1 MLKYPNPKGRSSPGI
16 ARAVGVVGLTGWL
29 VAVLWALGPL
39 VFSSFGIADET
50 RAERKQPRQ
59 YDLLI
64 RNGMIYDGS
73 GEAPFLGEV
82 AVNGDIIAAV
92 GPLPDAT
99 GRVELDAK
107 GLAVAPGFINMLSWA
122 TESLLEDGRSQSDI
136 RQGVTLEVMGE
147 GHSMGPLTEAMKKEM
162 LEGQGSIK
170 YAVPWNTLGEYLEHL
185 ERRGI
190 STNVAS
196 FVGATTVRIHV
207 LGYQRRAPNREELH
221 RMQALVRQ
229 AMEEGAMGVGSA
241 LIYVPGA
248 YATTEELIALAKVA
262 AEYDG
267 MYISH
272 IRNEGGRI
280 LGALEEFIRIA
291 RSASVRAEI
300 YHLKV
305 TGAANWHLLDDVIHK
320 IEAARRDG
328 LKITANMYVYTASAS
343 SLDVLLPQ
351 WVHAGGNKAFLA
363 RLRDP
368 AVQRR
373 LRRQFSIIQPEKIRP
388 MNLKS
393 QAFRPMAGRSLADMA
408 SLLGKSPEETLI
420 DILLKEEGGVK
431 MIRFSLSED
440 NIRRQIALP
449 WISFGSDGG
458 SFATEGVFLNFETHP
473 RGFGNFARLLGR
485 YVREEKVIPLEEA
498 IRRLTSLPADNLRL
512 DRRGY
517 LREGFFA
524 DIVIFDPEKIQDH
537 ATFEEPR
544 QYATGVTHV
553 FVNGVQVLKDG
564 EHTGAKPG
572 RVVRGPGW
580 KGRTGCVRSWK

>member
-1 MLKYPNPKGRSSPGI
+1 MLRHPNPRRGRSPKSSL
-16 ARAVGVVGLTGWL
+16 AVGHIGLTGWFPAIL
-29 VAVLWALGPL
+29 LGLASLAFPPP
-39 VFSSFGIADET
+39 GIADEAGAEGT
-50 RAERKQPRQ
+50 RPPQ

-64 RNGMIYDGS
+64 RNGTIYDGS
-73 GEAPFLGEV
+73 GGAPFVGDV
-82 AVNGDIIAAV
+82 AVNGDIIAAM
-92 GPLPDAT
+92 GQLPDAG

-147 GHSMGPLTEAMKKEM
+147 GHSMGPLNEAMKKEM
-162 LEGQGSIK
+162 LASQGSIK
-170 YAVPWNTLGEYLEHL
+170 YAIPWNTLGEYLEYL

-207 LGYQRRAPNREELH
+207 MGYRRRAPHREELQ

-248 YATTEELIALAKVA
+248 YATTEELIAMAKVA
-262 AEYDG
+262 AEYGG

-280 LGALEEFIRIA
+280 LGALDEFLRIA
-291 RSASVRAEI
+291 RSAKVRAEI

-305 TGAANWHLLDDVIHK
+305 TGAVNWQLLDGVIEK

-328 LKITANMYVYTASAS
+328 LRITANMYVYPASAS

-373 LRRQFSIIQPEKIRP
+373 LRKEFSIIQPEKIRP

-393 QAFRPMAGRSLADMA
+393 PTFRPMAVRSLADMA
-408 SLLGKSPEETLI
+408 SSLGKSPEETLI

-431 MIRFSLSED
+431 MIRFSISED

-449 WISFGSDGG
+449 WVSFGSDGG
-458 SFATEGVFLNFETHP
+458 SFATEGVFLNFDTHP
-473 RGFGNFARLLGR
+473 RAFGNFARLLGR

-524 DIVIFDPEKIQDH
+524 DIVVFDPDKIQDH

-544 QYATGVTHV
+544 QYATGVTQV
-553 FVNGVQVLKDG
+553 FVNGVHVLKDG
-564 EHTGAKPG
+564 EDTGGKPG

-580 KGRTGCVRSWK
+580 KGRTGCVRSWR